1 MTQASRWPICA
12 LIVANAI
19 SLLGSTLTFVA
30 IPWFVL
36 ETTGSA
42 GRAGISGAFAF
53 VPSFLAG
60 IFGGA
65 LVDRLG
71 ARMSAM
77 CADLVSG
84 LAILGIP
91 LLYHTIGLQFWQLLL
106 LVMTGSLLDLP
117 GVTARRSM
125 LPELAA
131 LGNVR
136 LERVNSFLE
145 GNNQISILLGPP
157 VAGVLISVIG
167 ASNVLW
173 IDAGSSLLSL
183 AAILVFVPKFIH
195 GPARDHIG
203 GYVSDLKAGLRFFW
217 QDQVL
222 RWIAMSL
229 ALGNAFG
236 APFYSLMLA
245 VYIKD
250 RYDDARYL
258 GIFLSAFGLGALIGT
273 VLYGAFGFR
282 VSRHVLM
289 VVFLLSLPLIFI
301 TVATT
306 LPVVVALG
314 LLAVSGLSDG
324 PVNPMLVT
332 VRMERIPI
340 ELRGRVF
347 AATSAVS
354 QLLPPATIPLAGLL
368 IEQFGLRATAITLLI
383 GSSIAGVAVALNPI
397 WRRLDET
404 GPGQVGV
411 ARPVVTR

>member
-1 MTQASRWPICA
+1 
-12 LIVANAI
+12 
-19 SLLGSTLTFVA
+19 
-30 IPWFVL
+30 
-36 ETTGSA
+36 
-42 GRAGISGAFAF
+42 
-53 VPSFLAG
+53 
-60 IFGGA
+60 

-71 ARMSAM
+71 ARLSAI

-91 LLYHTIGLQFWQLLL
+91 LLYHTVGLHFWQLLV

-157 VAGVLISVIG
+157 IAGVLIGVIG

-173 IDAGSSLLSL
+173 IDAGSSLLSVATIVL
-183 AAILVFVPKFIH
+183 FVPTFIH
-195 GPARDHIG
+195 GPARDRVG
-203 GYVSDLKAGLRFFW
+203 GYFSDLRAGLQFFW
-217 QDQVL
+217 SDRVL
-222 RWIAMSL
+222 RWIALSL
-229 ALGNAFG
+229 AVGNAFG

-282 VSRHVLM
+282 VPRRLLM
-289 VVFLLSLPLIFI
+289 VIFLLSLPLIFI
-301 TVATT
+301 AVATT
-306 LPVVVALG
+306 LPVLAILG
-314 LLAVSGLSDG
+314 LLAVSGISDG

-332 VRMERIPI
+332 VRLERIPI

-368 IEQFGLRATAITLLI
+368 IEQFGMRATAIALMI
-383 GSSIAGVAVALNPI
+383 GSLVAGVAIALNPI

-404 GPGQVGV
+404 AAGHPDAAQTVV
-411 ARPVVTR
+411 AN